1 MDTPTSMQNDVY
13 TGESI
18 PNNHM
23 DIDDV
28 LGDPVIGNFL
38 DGNQMQLLDAILP
51 EGGGGIPSDFA
62 SDLDEQFLF
71 GSW

>member
-1 MDTPTSMQNDVY
+1 MDIPTSMQNDVHG
-13 TGESI
+13 GE
-18 PNNHM
+18 NGMLNHM
-23 DIDDV
+23 DIDV

-51 EGGGGIPSDFA
+51 EGGIPSDFV

>member
-1 MDTPTSMQNDVY
+1 MDTPTSMQSDVH
-13 TGESI
+13 GSDASMI
-18 PNNHM
+18 SHM
-23 DIDDV
+23 DIDV
-28 LGDPVIGNFL
+28 LGDPVIGSFL

-51 EGGGGIPSDFA
+51 ESGIPSDFA

>member
-1 MDTPTSMQNDVY
+1 MDTPTSMQNDVHGGE
-13 TGESI
+13 TGML
-18 PNNHM
+18 NHM
-23 DIDDV
+23 DIDV

-51 EGGGGIPSDFA
+51 EGGIPSDFV

>member
-1 MDTPTSMQNDVY
+1 
-13 TGESI
+13 
-18 PNNHM
+18 M

-51 EGGGGIPSDFA
+51 EGGGIPSDFA
-62 SDLDEQFLF
+62 SDPDEQFLF